1 MHNQNQEAR
10 PGYKWTKLGWVP
22 VEWEVVKLSKLFEIK
37 HGFAFKSEYFSN
49 EGSFVVTTP
58 GHFYAVG
65 GFRRRSNYEKRYSGE
80 FPKEYIL
87 KKGDLIVAMTEQGPG
102 LLGSTAKIPCDN
114 LYLHNQRLGLIEN
127 IAEIL
132 LDKDYLYYALNSRAI
147 RENIAKESSGTKVK
161 HTSPKRILNLQT
173 LLPPLP
179 EQQKIATILSTW
191 DRAIA
196 LTRQLIAAKEEQK
209 KGLMQRLLTGKVRVA
224 GFVGEWEECRLGE
237 LFDERKETGF
247 IELPLLAITADRGV
261 IYRDE
266 LDKKD
271 TSNEDKSKY
280 KRICPGDIGYNTMR
294 MWQGRS
300 AVSNLEGIVS
310 PAYTVIVPKP
320 EVDVGFMGRLFHLP
334 KIILAFW
341 RYSQGL
347 VNDTLNCKF
356 SSFSLVKV
364 YVPCNKEE
372 QVAIGNILKSF
383 DEELEL
389 LNRKACALQE
399 QKQGLMQQLLTG
411 QIRVRV

>member
-1 MHNQNQEAR
+1 MHNPNAR

-37 HGFAFKSEYFSN
+37 HGFAFKSEYFSS

-102 LLGSTAKIPCDN
+102 LLGSTAKIPYDN

-127 IAEIL
+127 IAEML

-147 RENIAKESSGTKVK
+147 RENVAKESSGTKVK
-161 HTSPKRILNLQT
+161 HTSPKGILKLQI

-179 EQQKIATILSTW
+179 EQQKIAQILSTW

-209 KGLMQRLLTGKVRVA
+209 KGLMQRLLTGKVRVR
-224 GFVGEWEECRLGE
+224 GFLGEWEWKKLFEVCQISKGE
-237 LFDERKETGF
+237 QLNRAELEKDASYPAYSGGVQPSGYTSKWNTHENTIAISEGGNSCGFVNFIRTKFWRGGHCYALLNIHETLNASFLFYFLKSKERRIMSLRVGSG
-247 IELPLLAITADRGV
+247 LPNIQ
-261 IYRDE
+261 
-266 LDKKD
+266 KKD
-271 TSNEDKSKY
+271 LSNFK
-280 KRICPGDIGYNTMR
+280 
-294 MWQGRS
+294 
-300 AVSNLEGIVS
+300 LLF
-310 PAYTVIVPKP
+310 P
-320 EVDVGFMGRLFHLP
+320 EYP
-334 KIILAFW
+334 
-341 RYSQGL
+341 
-347 VNDTLNCKF
+347 
-356 SSFSLVKV
+356 
-364 YVPCNKEE
+364 E
-372 QVAIGNILKSF
+372 QIAIANILTKS
-383 DEELEL
+383 DEEIDLLKAELE
-389 LNRKACALQE
+389 ALQK

-411 QIRVRV
+411 KKRVRV